1 MLEALVNFY
10 APLLIGILYGKTFSP
25 NEKVRR
31 EFSRL
36 ILYIFLPP
44 LLFNSIYKRSTNLGF
59 SSLFVVTLIAVLLV
73 VTLLPISHLVFRGA
87 PEFIMTSIYANAGY
101 LPIPIATLIWG
112 NDAISL
118 IGFYILGANIM
129 SNIIIPIISAK
140 NGIRA
145 GLERLKKYPP
155 IYAIMLGLTLGV
167 TSFKIPEIIQNPIDI
182 LGSIAP
188 TLALTVLGIEASTM
202 KNLDK
207 DGIKIYIFRQL
218 MSIAIGLLL
227 IYVFFKDLSSLPSKV
242 ILLEAAMPP
251 AVTNLILAHE
261 YNLDAPKV
269 ARIVLTATFLTTVIT
284 IPLLLFLFTL
294 L

>member
-73 VTLLPISHLVFRGA
+73 VTLLPISHLVFGGA

-101 LPIPIATLIWG
+101 LPIPIAALIWG

-167 TSFKIPEIIQNPIDI
+167 TSFKIPVIIQNPIDI

-227 IYVFFKDLSSLPSKV
+227 IYVFFN
-242 ILLEAAMPP
+242 IQC
-251 AVTNLILAHE
+251 N
-261 YNLDAPKV
+261 
-269 ARIVLTATFLTTVIT
+269 
-284 IPLLLFLFTL
+284 
-294 L
+294 